1 MGKNCIGDDTET
13 KECNTQA
20 CAVDGAFGKWSN
32 FSECSR
38 ECGGGE
44 MTRSRKCDSPKPQNG
59 GKDCVGDTIET
70 KVCNTQNC
78 SSQCNWNHYPKT
90 CVQGHNLK
98 KYLGNTKSL
107 TECKSLCMGRKD
119 CLAVEYGVDYKG
131 KGYPQPGDCLLQS
144 SVDTENCDGGYWNLD
159 LHVKPEKECAPKDND
174 AYAEKVCKGKC
185 VHLKGNCGTMMGCG
199 GQKFNVSKHCPVT
212 CAITCPVISG
222 ATSCNADKGCKY
234 YTGATMKHSQGETCS
249 SWCSKHGMDCAGMY
263 DDTGNTCNAKSSHTC
278 GYTGDASDNDWICD
292 CKAKVPEP
300 ESSTKYE
307 LLPAGL
313 YECPAGAEKITT
325 EDECGS
331 AFKAI
336 KAKYNLNNKR
346 PLYAGDWN
354 HVPAFCSV
362 QRPGDDT
369 PHFNRNTK
377 PSNPKGYS
385 LICKSQV
392 PKDNDAYAEKVCK
405 GKCVHLKGNCGTM
418 MGCGGQKFDVSKH
431 CPVTCAAGDGA
442 FGKWSNFSEC
452 SKDCDGGEM
461 TRSRKCDSP
470 KPQNGGKNCVGDEI
484 ETKECNTQNCP
495 GDGEF
500 GKGSAFSKCSKECG
514 GGQMTRSRSCDSP
527 KPQYG
532 GKDCVGDKI
541 ETKACNTQNCPTEP
555 EEGKWILQKK
565 DVCFAAKGNKP
576 GFFDIQK
583 VDGKLDGIKLVHK
596 SGSVSCALFGDSNW
610 GCNGNNIGVLVTGK
624 QNKVI
629 FPGSVASGK
638 SWYTMA
644 GHTSKSK
651 SLVFKTASKT
661 LSAVNGISMKV
672 WYGEDLYNSTEID
685 NGGTS
690 CADVYA
696 MFKDITPAPPEE
708 ALFVR

>member
-1 MGKNCIGDDTET
+1 MGFLSKEVCYKNCKLLKEHNPSIDGVTFGRKHGSRKFECWCERSYTGVDTRLPMMEKWITRSLMWINGDGVGASEIKMADADTAGLCYEKCMLRMKSRQDSGVDGVTFGKKTGDRKNECYCEIGMTGTNTKADYAARWMTRSFPTIPFDGSFGRWSLFSKCSKDCGGGEMTRSRKCDSPKPQHGGKNCIGDDTET

-32 FSECSR
+32 FSECSKA
-38 ECGGGE
+38 CGGGE

-70 KVCNTQNC
+70 KLCNIQNC
-78 SSQCNWNHYPKT
+78 SSECSWNHYPKT

-431 CPVTCAAGDGA
+431 CPVTCAAVDGA

-495 GDGEF
+495 
-500 GKGSAFSKCSKECG
+500 
-514 GGQMTRSRSCDSP
+514 
-527 KPQYG
+527 
-532 GKDCVGDKI
+532 
-541 ETKACNTQNCPTEP
+541 
-555 EEGKWILQKK
+555 
-565 DVCFAAKGNKP
+565 
-576 GFFDIQK
+576 
-583 VDGKLDGIKLVHK
+583 VDG
-596 SGSVSCALFGDSNW
+596 AF
-610 GCNGNNIGVLVTGK
+610 
-624 QNKVI
+624 
-629 FPGSVASGK
+629 
-638 SWYTMA
+638 
-644 GHTSKSK
+644 
-651 SLVFKTASKT
+651 
-661 LSAVNGISMKV
+661 
-672 WYGEDLYNSTEID
+672 
-685 NGGTS
+685 
-690 CADVYA
+690 
-696 MFKDITPAPPEE
+696 
-708 ALFVR
+708 